1 MFVFFA
7 LCGGGGGGGGSRS
20 GSGVGGDDGGGDG
33 DGGGGGSYIVH
44 SFIYLLIQVKYIHRC
59 TLDHQVNGNI
69 HLFPPTYTYT
79 HTIVSCVCVCVCV
92 CVCLLGF
99 SFSVCLQP
107 NKPSQCLTFL
117 CVLSF
122 FLSFFFSSY

>member
-69 HLFPPTYTYT
+69 HLFPPHIHVYT
-79 HTIVSCVCVCVCV
+79 HNCIVCVCVCVCV
-92 CVCLLGF
+92 CVSLV
-99 SFSVCLQP
+99 SPSVFAS
-107 NKPSQCLTFL
+107 SQTNRLNA
-117 CVLSF
+117 
-122 FLSFFFSSY
+122 